1 MSCENTK
8 YAVVKFLSD
17 STHSEIPST
26 WLFENEDNS
35 YWCWW
40 PPRTANCATLISN
53 CTSPN
58 FNTWNKYEI
67 DIIKF
72 CSKYLY

>member
-1 MSCENTK
+1 MNCENTK

-17 STHSEIPST
+17 STYNEIPT
-26 WLFENEDNS
+26 AWLFENENNT
-35 YWCWW
+35 WCWW
-40 PPRTANCATLISN
+40 PPRTANCALISN

-58 FNTWNKYEI
+58 FNTWTKFEI
-67 DIIKF
+67 DIVKY